1 MSQDKKA
8 QVPFVCGRRGSTTPH
23 PFHQTARHAALGVG
37 RYGVKSRLYTFQTTR
52 LEGSPGGGAITQGRK
67 VGSSQSTYGGEMIA
81 ARLAFILCVVLKTGS
96 ASAVQHRARTAAP
109 HCGSHCRPRTATP
122 PLLIALSPRTACST
136 RRMLAAGLRQAGQ
149 DEARLRLPG
158 LLP

>member
-37 RYGVKSRLYTFQTTR
+37 QYGVKSRLYTFQTTR

-81 ARLAFILCVVLKTGS
+81 ARLAFILCVLKTQ
-96 ASAVQHRARTAAP
+96 ALPCNTALALPRRTAAP
-109 HCGSHCRPRTATP
+109 TAALAVQRHHC
-122 PLLIALSPRTACST
+122 
-136 RRMLAAGLRQAGQ
+136 
-149 DEARLRLPG
+149 
-158 LLP
+158 